1 MLPDKKRQ
9 IMNIIGMLLLL
20 LVLVLANIGQGTW
33 SWQRIT
39 LLTIVAIM
47 LIISAVIKIKRI
59 LGE

>member
-33 SWQRIT
+33 SW
-39 LLTIVAIM
+39 
-47 LIISAVIKIKRI
+47 
-59 LGE
+59 